1 MFDGA
6 VAEYCGYIIRDDKT
20 KVLNHLDFRILE
32 KRKEIEEIIR
42 EHGGEINSDVESMYN
57 VLFEDIT
64 RTQLAEISEAIDK
77 LLGDS
82 ELETVTYY
90 DDYGKECDIKPKQH
104 SKATAVR
111 MLVEDFYEKYDIP
124 FVIVGGDSQ
133 EEDLKMYTEN
143 KEAFRRMGLESVFIA
158 PSNFGKYATYD
169 RNIILSD
176 WENSNGISDAIEKLT
191 ERANVRDDGGL
202 EI

>member
-1 MFDGA
+1 
-6 VAEYCGYIIRDDKT
+6 
-20 KVLNHLDFRILE
+20 
-32 KRKEIEEIIR
+32 
-42 EHGGEINSDVESMYN
+42 
-57 VLFEDIT
+57 
-64 RTQLAEISEAIDK
+64 
-77 LLGDS
+77 
-82 ELETVTYY
+82 
-90 DDYGKECDIKPKQH
+90 
-104 SKATAVR
+104 